1 MKRTTVYLAFS
12 AIALASILSS
22 CSFLQKGEFADRKY
36 YNFPRSKHSVE
47 QTASVRPDQKKVTTP
62 VVIVEEKKQAEPMVS
77 AAVNRKEIILAEK
90 KSSRKT
96 SAPLVVNLAEENSKT
111 ESPAVHFKRSDIRKA
126 AKKNSDHLRAGDAS
140 MMMFLAV
147 VASIFI
153 PPLGVY
159 IKDHRTNKWFWIT
172 LLLWVL
178 ALFGLGFAGVEF
190 IYTGLSG
197 LFWLIAVVIALL
209 DVFDVI

>member
-1 MKRTTVYLAFS
+1 MKRTTVYLAFT
-12 AIALASILSS
+12 AFALATILSS

-36 YNFPRSKHSVE
+36 YNFPRSKHTVE
-47 QTASVRPDQKKVTTP
+47 QTASVKPEQKKIATE
-62 VVIVEEKKQAEPMVS
+62 VVVVEKKKQAEPIVS
-77 AAVNRKEIILAEK
+77 AAVNKKEIVLAENK
-90 KSSRKT
+90 KSRKV
-96 SAPLVVNLAEENSKT
+96 SPPVAARAVEESTKT
-111 ESPAVHFKRSDIRKA
+111 EPPVHFKKSDIRKA
-126 AKKNSDHLRAGDAS
+126 AKKNSKHLTASDAG

-147 VASIFI
+147 IASIFI

-197 LFWLIAVVIALL
+197 LFWLTAVVLALL
-209 DVFDVI
+209 VVFDIL